1 MSNLIFKQENIDVSK
16 RGAYSASRWL
26 SNDLRVKENRV
37 IYTSVK
43 EGIEYEFEPNQ
54 KGGIITFSTDVN
66 AENLSDN
73 KLVNWVK
80 QKVATF
86 NNKLTKNKKIDKIS
100 QKHNLAAWTVGKFL
114 SGRYTAKNGKVF
126 DEKSLSVEIIG
137 VDSDELIKIAEE
149 LCIDFIQESVLV
161 KDYSTNRIFL
171 VNADIE

>member
-1 MSNLIFKQENIDVSK
+1 MNNLVFKQEDIDINK
-16 RGAYSASRWL
+16 RGVYSISRWL
-26 SNDLRVKENRV
+26 FNDLRVKGSKT
-37 IYTSVK
+37 IYTSVQ

-86 NNKLTKNKKIDKIS
+86 NNKLARNRKVDKIS

-137 VDSDELIKIAEE
+137 IDSDELIQIAEE
-149 LCIDFIQESVLV
+149 LCVEFIQESVLV

-171 VNADIE
+171 VNAEIE